1 MILTWISPLMVEA
14 EYPFQFASN
23 HLSCIDAWIGNNAF
37 SSLCWNYFSLH
48 WNELVLKIWI
58 QLKLDLLFH
67 SIHQRTSFVG
77 FSSVYLHIFVMQPSE
92 PFCWCWMYAMIK
104 ILICQEG
111 QTAHC
116 IYLTPCRFAYPAR
129 TYRVRLPILR
139 WRLQLYCPNWSKGD
153 DKNWNLGCVSVL
165 ATYI

>member
-1 MILTWISPLMVEA
+1 MILMWISPLMVEA
-14 EYPFQFASN
+14 EYPFKFASN

-67 SIHQRTSFVG
+67 SIHQRTSFGG

-92 PFCWCWMYAMIK
+92 PFCWCWMYAIIK

-129 TYRVRLPILR
+129 TEYVYRYYV
-139 WRLQLYCPNWSKGD
+139 GD
-153 DKNWNLGCVSVL
+153 CNYTVQIGQKEMIKIGNLG
-165 ATYI
+165 AYQF